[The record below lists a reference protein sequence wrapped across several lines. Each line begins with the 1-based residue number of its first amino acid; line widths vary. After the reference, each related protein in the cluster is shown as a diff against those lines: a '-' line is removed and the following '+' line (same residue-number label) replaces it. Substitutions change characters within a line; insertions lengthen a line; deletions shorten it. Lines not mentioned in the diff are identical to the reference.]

1 MGFAQVYSIPAG
13 WGLGG
18 MRKDGYVTISV
29 KVELRQ
35 RLQEFR
41 ARMRVR
47 SYSMLLVRLMDSY
60 DGFPVAAFPSS
71 SRVRASRSSP
81 VAHDSVNVEK
91 APELE

>member
-1 MGFAQVYSIPAG
+1 
-13 WGLGG
+13 

-60 DGFPVAAFPSS
+60 DGAPVSSFPSTRVKTSHAS
-71 SRVRASRSSP
+71 SIQP
-81 VAHDSVNVEK
+81 ESVNIEK